1 MTRCEVAYRDVEG
14 IEHRVE
20 VEADSLYEA
29 IAAAVSSFRK
39 GLWGGCPPGPGCM
52 FNVKV
57 FPDRPQ
63 VYSVALSQ
71 VESFA
76 RHGTAKGPKDILR
89 KQRIQDMLGLKL

>member
-1 MTRCEVAYRDVEG
+1 VTRCEVVYRDLEG
-14 IEHRVE
+14 VEHRVE
-20 VEADSLYEA
+20 VDADSLYEA

-39 GLWGGCPPGPGCM
+39 GLWTRCPPGPGCI
-52 FNVKV
+52 FNVRV

-76 RHGTAKGPKDILR
+76 RHGTVKGPKDILR
-89 KQRIQDMLGLKL
+89 KQKIQEMLGLKG

>member
-1 MTRCEVAYRDVEG
+1 
-14 IEHRVE
+14 
-20 VEADSLYEA
+20 
-29 IAAAVSSFRK
+29 
-39 GLWGGCPPGPGCM
+39 M

-89 KQRIQDMLGLKL
+89 KQRIQDMLGLKS